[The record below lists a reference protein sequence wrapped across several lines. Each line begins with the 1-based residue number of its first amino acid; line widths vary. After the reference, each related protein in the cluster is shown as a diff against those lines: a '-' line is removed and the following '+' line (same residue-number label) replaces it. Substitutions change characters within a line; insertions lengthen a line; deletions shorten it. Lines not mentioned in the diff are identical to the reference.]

1 MLGSA
6 LIRAGV
12 IQNIEQV
19 NSLYDALK
27 TDAQREEFKRLQDK
41 EILSDKFKSLKWWE
55 FVNSIFFALGAFSD
69 IH

>member
-41 EILSDKFKSLKWWE
+41 EILSDKFKSLKW
-55 FVNSIFFALGAFSD
+55 
-69 IH
+69 